1 MIKNIFFLGCGKMG
15 GIIAKNLRENK
26 DFSSCNFLVLKP
38 SESNKINNLT
48 YIDNLN
54 KLPQNYI
61 TDIVFI
67 CIKPQESKTIL
78 EEFAQTKIFHKDT
91 IFISILAG
99 KNLNFFSKIFGSKK
113 QIVRSM
119 PNLAI
124 EVNQG
129 IIPYIHKNLSTQNQK
144 IIAEIFANFGTAFEV
159 EDEKLFHVL
168 TALYG
173 CGPAY
178 IFLMQKIFFDIA
190 ISHKIPAEIAYNLTK
205 KLFLGSS
212 LLSSQSAI
220 DFSKMIENVASKKGV
235 TEASLENLL
244 KNDKLHKLISKS
256 SKNGINRSKRLR

>member
-1 MIKNIFFLGCGKMG
+1 MG
-15 GIIAKNLRENK
+15 GIIAKNLCENK
-26 DFSSCNFLVLKP
+26 DFSSGNFLVLKP

-61 TDIVFI
+61 ADIVFI

-78 EEFAQTKIFHKDT
+78 EEFAKAKIFHKDT

-99 KNLNFFSKIFGSKK
+99 KNLSFFSKIFGAKK

-119 PNLAI
+119 PNLGI

-129 IIPYIHKNLSTQNQK
+129 IIPYIHKNLSTENKK
-144 IIAEIFANFGTAFEV
+144 IIAEIFTNFGTAFEV
-159 EDEKLFHVL
+159 EDEKLFHIL

-190 ISHKIPAEIAYNLTK
+190 IANKIPTKVADDLTK

-212 LLSSQSAI
+212 LISSESTL

-244 KNDKLHKLISKS
+244 KNNKLQNLISKS
-256 SKNGINRSKRLR
+256 IKNGIKCSKKL

>member
-1 MIKNIFFLGCGKMG
+1 MG
-15 GIIAKNLRENK
+15 AIIAKNLIENQ
-26 DFSSCNFLVLKP
+26 DFSSYNFLALKP
-38 SESNKINNLT
+38 SESNKINNLS
-48 YIDNLN
+48 YIDSLE
-54 KLPQNYI
+54 KIPKNYVA
-61 TDIVFI
+61 DIVFI
-67 CIKPQESKTIL
+67 CIKPQESKIIL
-78 EEFAQTKIFHKDT
+78 EKFAQAKIFHQDT

-119 PNLAI
+119 PNLGI

-129 IIPYIHKNLSTQNQK
+129 IIPYIHKNLTAENKK
-144 IIAEIFANFGTAFEV
+144 IILSIFLNFGTAFEV

-190 ISHKIPAEIAYNLTK
+190 ISHKIPKEIAESLTK

-212 LLSSQSAI
+212 LLSFESPL

-235 TEASLENLL
+235 TEASLETLL
-244 KNDKLHKLISKS
+244 KDNKLHKLILKAT
-256 SKNGINRSKRLR
+256 KNGIARSKKL

>member
-1 MIKNIFFLGCGKMG
+1 MG
-15 GIIAKNLRENK
+15 GIIAKNLKENQ

-38 SESNKINNLT
+38 SESNKINNLN
-48 YIDNLN
+48 YIDNLE
-54 KLPQNYI
+54 KIPQNYVA
-61 TDIVFI
+61 DIVFI
-67 CIKPQESKTIL
+67 CIKPQEAKEIL
-78 EEFAQTKIFHKDT
+78 EEFAQAKIFHKDT

-119 PNLAI
+119 PNLGI

-129 IIPYIHKNLSTQNQK
+129 IIPYIHKNLTAENKK
-144 IIAEIFANFGTAFEV
+144 IILNIFANFGTAFEV
-159 EDEKLFHVL
+159 VEEKLFHVL

-178 IFLMQKIFFDIA
+178 IFLMQKIFYDIA
-190 ISHKIPAEIAYNLTK
+190 ISYKISEKTAYDLTK

-212 LLSSQSAI
+212 LLSFESTL

-235 TEASLENLL
+235 TEASLESLL
-244 KNDKLHKLISKS
+244 KDNKLHKSILKAT
-256 SKNGINRSKRLR
+256 KNGIARSKKI

>member
-1 MIKNIFFLGCGKMG
+1 MG

-61 TDIVFI
+61 ADIVFI
-67 CIKPQESKTIL
+67 CIKQQESKTIL

-129 IIPYIHKNLSTQNQK
+129 IIPYIHKNLSTQNQI
-144 IIAEIFANFGTAFEV
+144 IIAEIFANFV
-159 EDEKLFHVL
+159 K
-168 TALYG
+168 
-173 CGPAY
+173 
-178 IFLMQKIFFDIA
+178 
-190 ISHKIPAEIAYNLTK
+190 
-205 KLFLGSS
+205 
-212 LLSSQSAI
+212 
-220 DFSKMIENVASKKGV
+220 
-235 TEASLENLL
+235 
-244 KNDKLHKLISKS
+244 
-256 SKNGINRSKRLR
+256 

>member
-1 MIKNIFFLGCGKMG
+1 MG
-15 GIIAKNLRENK
+15 GIIAKNLRENQS
-26 DFSSCNFLVLKP
+26 FSSCNFLVLKP

-54 KLPQNYI
+54 KLPQKYI
-61 TDIVFI
+61 ADIVFI
-67 CIKPQESKTIL
+67 CLKPQESKAIL
-78 EEFAQTKIFHKDT
+78 EEFAQAKIFHKDT

-124 EVNQG
+124 EVHQG
-129 IIPYIHKNLSTQNQK
+129 IIPYIHKNLSTENTK
-144 IIAEIFANFGTAFEV
+144 IIDEIFVNFGTAFEIK
-159 EDEKLFHVL
+159 DEKLFHVL

-212 LLSSQSAI
+212 LLSSESTL

-244 KNDKLHKLISKS
+244 KNNKLQNLISKS
-256 SKNGINRSKRLR
+256 IKNGIKRSKKL

>member
-1 MIKNIFFLGCGKMG
+1 MG
-15 GIIAKNLRENK
+15 GIIAKNLIENQ

-38 SESNKINNLT
+38 SESNKINNLN
-48 YIDNLN
+48 YIDNLE
-54 KLPQNYI
+54 KIPQNYVA
-61 TDIVFI
+61 DIVFI
-67 CIKPQESKTIL
+67 CIKPQESNTIL
-78 EEFAQTKIFHKDT
+78 EEFAQAKIFHKDT

-119 PNLAI
+119 PNLGI

-129 IIPYIHKNLSTQNQK
+129 IIPYIHKNLTAENKK
-144 IIAEIFANFGTAFEV
+144 IILNIFTNFGTAFEV
-159 EDEKLFHVL
+159 EDEKLFHIL

-190 ISHKIPAEIAYNLTK
+190 ISHKIPKEIAESLTK

-212 LLSSQSAI
+212 LLSFESTL

-235 TEASLENLL
+235 TEASLETLL
-244 KNDKLHKLISKS
+244 KDNKLHKLIVKS
-256 SKNGINRSKRLR
+256 TKNGIARSKKL

>member
-1 MIKNIFFLGCGKMG
+1 MGK
-15 GIIAKNLRENK
+15 IIAENLHENQ
-26 DFSSCNFLVLKP
+26 DFSESNFLVLKP
-38 SESNKINNLT
+38 SESNKINNLN
-48 YIDNLN
+48 YINN
-54 KLPQNYI
+54 ISQIPQNYLA
-61 TDIVFI
+61 DIVFL
-67 CIKPQESKTIL
+67 CIKPQESKEIL
-78 EEFAQTKIFHKDT
+78 EEFAKAKIFHKNT

-119 PNLAI
+119 PNLGI
-124 EVNQG
+124 EVRQG
-129 IIPYIHKNLSTQNQK
+129 IIPYIHKNLSVENKK
-144 IIAEIFANFGTAFEV
+144 IILDIFTNFGTTFEV

-190 ISHKIPAEIAYNLTK
+190 ISYKIPKKTAYDLTK

-212 LLSSQSAI
+212 LLSSESSL

-244 KNDKLHKLISKS
+244 KNNKLHNLILKS
-256 SKNGINRSKRLR
+256 IKNGINRSKKLQ

>member
-1 MIKNIFFLGCGKMG
+1 MG
-15 GIIAKNLRENK
+15 GVIAKNLLENQ
-26 DFSSCNFLVLKP
+26 DFSSYNFLALKP
-38 SESNKINNLT
+38 SESNKILNIN
-48 YIDNLN
+48 YINDLA
-54 KLPQNYI
+54 KLPQNYVA
-61 TDIVFI
+61 DIVFI
-67 CIKPQESKTIL
+67 CIKPQESKSIL
-78 EEFAQTKIFHKDT
+78 EEFAKTKIFHQNT

-99 KNLNFFSKIFGSKK
+99 KNISFFSKIFGAKK

-119 PNLAI
+119 PNLGI
-124 EVNQG
+124 NVNQG
-129 IIPYIHKNLSTQNQK
+129 IIPYIHRNLSIDNQK
-144 IIAEIFANFGTAFEV
+144 IILEIFSKFGTAFEV

-190 ISHKIPAEIAYNLTK
+190 IANKIPKKNAYDLTK

-212 LLSSQSAI
+212 LLSSESSL

-244 KNDKLHKLISKS
+244 KNDKLHNLILKS
-256 SKNGINRSKRLR
+256 IKNGVKLSKKLQ

>member
-1 MIKNIFFLGCGKMG
+1 MG
-15 GIIAKNLRENK
+15 GIIAKNLIENQ

-38 SESNKINNLT
+38 SESNRINNLN
-48 YIDNLN
+48 YINSLE
-54 KLPQNYI
+54 KIPQNYVA
-61 TDIVFI
+61 DIVFI
-67 CIKPQESKTIL
+67 CIKPQEAKEIL
-78 EEFAQTKIFHKDT
+78 EEFAQAKIFHKDT

-119 PNLAI
+119 PNLGI

-129 IIPYIHKNLSTQNQK
+129 IIPYIHKNLTAENKK
-144 IIAEIFANFGTAFEV
+144 IILNIFVNFGTAFEV
-159 EDEKLFHVL
+159 EEKLFHVL

-178 IFLMQKIFFDIA
+178 IFLMQKIFYDIA
-190 ISHKIPAEIAYNLTK
+190 ISYKISKKTAYDLTK

-212 LLSSQSAI
+212 LLSFESTL

-235 TEASLENLL
+235 TEASLESLL
-244 KNDKLHKLISKS
+244 KDNKLHKSILKAT
-256 SKNGINRSKRLR
+256 KNGIARSKKL

>member
-1 MIKNIFFLGCGKMG
+1 MG
-15 GIIAKNLRENK
+15 GIIAKNLLENQ

-38 SESNKINNLT
+38 SESNKINNIN
-48 YIDNLN
+48 YINN
-54 KLPQNYI
+54 ITKIPQNYI
-61 TDIVFI
+61 ADIVFI
-67 CIKPQESKTIL
+67 CIKPQEAKEIL
-78 EEFAQTKIFHKDT
+78 EEFARTKIFHKDT

-119 PNLAI
+119 PNLGI

-129 IIPYIHKNLSTQNQK
+129 IIPYIHKNLSAENNK
-144 IIAEIFANFGTAFEV
+144 IIVDIFAKFGSAFEV

-190 ISHKIPAEIAYNLTK
+190 ISYKIPEKNAKSLTK

-212 LLSSQSAI
+212 LLSSESVF
-220 DFSKMIENVASKKGV
+220 DFSKMIESVASKKGV
-235 TEASLENLL
+235 TEASLETLL
-244 KNDKLHKLISKS
+244 KDDKLRKLILKAT
-256 SKNGINRSKRLR
+256 KNGIARSKKL

>member
-1 MIKNIFFLGCGKMG
+1 MNKNIFFLGCGKMG
-15 GIIAKNLRENK
+15 GIIAKNLLENQ

-38 SESNKINNLT
+38 SDSNKINNLN
-48 YIDNLN
+48 YINNLA
-54 KLPQNYI
+54 KIPQNYI
-61 TDIVFI
+61 ADIVFI
-67 CIKPQESKTIL
+67 CIKPQESKEIL
-78 EEFAQTKIFHKDT
+78 EEFAKAKIFHKDT

-113 QIVRSM
+113 QIMRSM
-119 PNLAI
+119 PNLGI

-129 IIPYIHKNLSTQNQK
+129 VIPYIHKNLSVENKK
-144 IIAEIFANFGTAFEV
+144 IILDIFTNFGTAFEV

-190 ISHKIPAEIAYNLTK
+190 ISYKISAETAYDLTK

-212 LLSSQSAI
+212 LLSSKSVL

-235 TEASLENLL
+235 TEASLEILL
-244 KNDKLHKLISKS
+244 KDNKLHKSIAKAI
-256 SKNGINRSKRLR
+256 KNGISRSKKL

>member
-1 MIKNIFFLGCGKMG
+1 MG

-54 KLPQNYI
+54 KLPLNYI
-61 TDIVFI
+61 ADIVFI
-67 CIKPQESKTIL
+67 CIKPQESQTIL
-78 EEFAQTKIFHKDT
+78 EEFAQAKIFHQDT

-119 PNLAI
+119 PNLGI

-129 IIPYIHKNLSTQNQK
+129 IIPYIYKNLSTENKK
-144 IIAEIFANFGTAFEV
+144 IILEIFTNFGTAFAV

-190 ISHKIPAEIAYNLTK
+190 IANKIPTKVAYDLTK

-212 LLSSQSAI
+212 LLSSESQF

-244 KNDKLHKLISKS
+244 KNDKLHNLILKS
-256 SKNGINRSKRLR
+256 TKNGINRSKKLQ

>member
-1 MIKNIFFLGCGKMG
+1 MNKNIFFLGCGKMG
-15 GIIAKNLRENK
+15 GIIAQNLRQNQS
-26 DFSSCNFLVLKP
+26 FSSCNFLVLKP
-38 SESNKINNLT
+38 SESNKISNIN
-48 YIDNLN
+48 YINDLV
-54 KLPQNYI
+54 KLPQNYVA
-61 TDIVFI
+61 DIVFI
-67 CIKPQESKTIL
+67 CIKPQESQTIL
-78 EEFAQTKIFHKDT
+78 EEFAKAKIFHQDT

-99 KNLNFFSKIFGSKK
+99 KNLNFFRKIFGAKK

-119 PNLAI
+119 PNLGI

-129 IIPYIHKNLSTQNQK
+129 IIPYIYKNLSAENKK
-144 IIAEIFANFGTAFEV
+144 IIVEIFANFGTAFAV

-190 ISHKIPAEIAYNLTK
+190 ISNKISKENAYDLTK

-212 LLSSQSAI
+212 LLSSESSI
-220 DFSKMIENVASKKGV
+220 DFLKMIENVASKKGV

-244 KNDKLHKLISKS
+244 KNNKLHNLILKS
-256 SKNGINRSKRLR
+256 TKNGINRSKKLQ

>member
-1 MIKNIFFLGCGKMG
+1 MKKNIFFLGCGKMG
-15 GIIAKNLRENK
+15 GIIAKNLVKNQ
-26 DFSSCNFLVLKP
+26 DFSSYNFLVLKP
-38 SESNKINNLT
+38 SKVNKINNLN
-48 YIDNLN
+48 YIDSLE
-54 KLPQNYI
+54 KIPKNYVA
-61 TDIVFI
+61 DIVFI

-78 EEFAQTKIFHKDT
+78 EEFAQAKIFHKDT

-113 QIVRSM
+113 QIIRSM
-119 PNLAI
+119 PNLGI

-129 IIPYIHKNLSTQNQK
+129 IIPYIHKNLTAENKK
-144 IIAEIFANFGTAFEV
+144 IILNIFTNFGTAFEV

-178 IFLMQKIFFDIA
+178 IFLMQKILFDIA
-190 ISHKIPAEIAYNLTK
+190 ISNKIPKETAKSLTK

-212 LLSSQSAI
+212 LLSSESTL

-235 TEASLENLL
+235 TEASLEALL
-244 KNDKLHKLISKS
+244 QDNKLHKLILKAA
-256 SKNGINRSKRLR
+256 KNGIARSKKL

>member
-1 MIKNIFFLGCGKMG
+1 MG
-15 GIIAKNLRENK
+15 AIIAKNLIQNQ
-26 DFSSCNFLVLKP
+26 DFSSYNFLVLKP
-38 SESNKINNLT
+38 SESNKINNLN
-48 YIDNLN
+48 YIDSLE
-54 KLPQNYI
+54 KIPKDYVA
-61 TDIVFI
+61 DIVFI

-78 EEFAQTKIFHKDT
+78 EEFAQAKIFHKDT

-119 PNLAI
+119 PNLGI

-129 IIPYIHKNLSTQNQK
+129 IIPYIHKNLTAENKK
-144 IIAEIFANFGTAFEV
+144 IILNIFANFGTALEV

-190 ISHKIPAEIAYNLTK
+190 ISNKIPKETAESLTK

-212 LLSSQSAI
+212 LLSFESPL

-235 TEASLENLL
+235 TEASLEILL
-244 KNDKLHKLISKS
+244 KENKLHKLILKAT
-256 SKNGINRSKRLR
+256 KNGIARSKKL